1 MCIQVIPYVIIWSNL
16 LANRVFKILEAVVC
30 VSPAL
35 MNVTKETFFKKRE
48 MCSLLWAECLK
59 NVLPFS
65 SYGTGYPKYSKWMV
79 HQSTKYQ
86 ETK

>member
-16 LANRVFKILEAVVC
+16 LANRVFKMILEAVIC

-35 MNVTKETFFKKRE
+35 MNVTNETFFNKKE

-65 SYGTGYPKYSKWMV
+65 SA
-79 HQSTKYQ
+79 
-86 ETK
+86 